1 MKANTLR
8 PQSIEQHDIE
18 ELIVRF
24 LQGIASEEE
33 RHALRR
39 WRTEAP
45 NADANDRRFRELD
58 RLWTLTGCVTPHAQ
72 FSSPPDPE
80 ELLASDQR
88 REDAVQE
95 RLQVGA
101 RCA

>member
-8 PQSIEQHDIE
+8 PQSIEQHDME

-33 RHALRR
+33 RLALRR
-39 WRTEAP
+39 WRTEVP
-45 NADANDRRFRELD
+45 NAGANDRRFREID
-58 RLWTLTGCVTPHAQ
+58 RLWTLTGCVRPHAR

-80 ELLASDQR
+80 ELVALGQK
-88 REDAVQE
+88 REVAAQE
-95 RLQVGA
+95 RRQVGV